1 MSVKNVD
8 KKNRWRNQYITF
20 RISPEER
27 KILEA
32 RIQLCGC
39 RTKQEYYLE
48 SVLHSQI
55 NAYGNPYMFIQFGK
69 HLEFILKALREI
81 DNIEKLNEELFEPI
95 YIMIELINSMKEN
108 KEINNE

>member
-8 KKNRWRNQYITF
+8 KKNRWRKQYVTF

-27 KILEA
+27 K
-32 RIQLCGC
+32 IQLCGC

-55 NAYGNPYMFIQFGK
+55 NAYGNLYMFIQFGK
-69 HLEFILKALREI
+69 HLELILKALREI